1 MTHTLGWVIYLDMTK
16 RQKQDAVDTIVKW
29 IRAGNGD
36 ICRQAAYDHLNN
48 VLIYGRD
55 KAEEMMVESI
65 EENIEKI
72 LSPNK

>member
-1 MTHTLGWVIYLDMTK
+1 MTK
-16 RQKQDAVDTIVKW
+16 LQKQEAVDTIVKW

-48 VLIYGRD
+48 VLIYGKER
-55 KAEEMMVESI
+55 AEEMMVESI

-72 LSPNK
+72 LSPNIERGNDCDE